1 MLYPRRVRDSD
12 TSSPLAPAIAI
23 ADDPYSLA
31 HSTAL
36 ITGAASGI
44 GLAIARRLR
53 QSSARLVLLDID
65 DEGLVRLRD
74 GGIVERELSFVAD
87 ISHRTELER
96 VRDDLESMGIRPDI
110 VVANA
115 GVNVRVGAL
124 DLKDADLRRIIDT
137 NLYGTFVTLQVFAPL
152 AMRERG
158 ARFIVTGSVA
168 AIHGMAL
175 RAAYVS
181 TKAALTGLVRSLAIE
196 WGPAGASVNAVGPG
210 IIATPLLKAYM
221 DEHPERVQ
229 AAISNTP
236 LQRLGDPNEIADV
249 VAFLASDAARFITG
263 QTIFVDG
270 GLSAGDS
277 WW

>member
-1 MLYPRRVRDSD
+1 M
-12 TSSPLAPAIAI
+12 APAVAP

-31 HSTAL
+31 NSTAL

-53 QSSARLVLLDID
+53 QSGARLVLVDID
-65 DEGLVRLRD
+65 GEGLVRLRD
-74 GGIVERELSFVAD
+74 GGVVERELAFVAD
-87 ISHRTELER
+87 ISHRAELER
-96 VRDDLESMGIRPDI
+96 VRDDLESAGVRPDV

-181 TKAALTGLVRSLAIE
+181 TKAALAGLVRSLAIE
-196 WGPAGASVNAVGPG
+196 WGPAGARVNAVGPG

-221 DEHPERVQ
+221 EEHPERVE

-236 LQRLGDPNEIADV
+236 LHRLGDPDEIADV